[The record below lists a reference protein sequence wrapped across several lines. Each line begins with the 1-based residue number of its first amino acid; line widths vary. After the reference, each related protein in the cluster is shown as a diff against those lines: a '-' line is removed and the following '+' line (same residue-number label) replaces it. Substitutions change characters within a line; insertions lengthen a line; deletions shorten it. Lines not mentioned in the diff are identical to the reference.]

1 LIATPTCPSPQ
12 KASECSPTSSA
23 SILPIRSI
31 PTTSHSRIFVAETLL
46 EPAWVATRLAQAESL
61 SRRDNARIKEGLRLA
76 ENLDVITIGETM
88 VLGVPARP
96 GRLRHATSLELK
108 IGGAESNLAIAL
120 SRLGLSAAWAGYLGD
135 DEPGQLVL
143 DRIRAEGVDTSQ
155 VRRIEERPT
164 GLYLREQI
172 GTDVR
177 VYYYRQGSAA
187 STMHRDALDPGY
199 LGGAKFMHLTGITPA
214 LSKECRAFV
223 LWAARE
229 ARASGA
235 RVSFDVNY
243 RSKLCG
249 TDEAREFVEEIL
261 PDVYLLLAGDE
272 EARALWGRDDEGFVR
287 ELAQRGPEEVVLKK
301 GRAGSLALVD
311 GELLEHP
318 AFTVAEVDPV
328 GAGDAFAAG
337 YLAGHLWGKPAE
349 ERLRVAN
356 AMGALSVATLG
367 DYEGLPDENELWA
380 FLEGEE
386 SLGR

>member
-1 LIATPTCPSPQ
+1 
-12 KASECSPTSSA
+12 
-23 SILPIRSI
+23 
-31 PTTSHSRIFVAETLL
+31 
-46 EPAWVATRLAQAESL
+46 VATRLAQAESL

-199 LGGAKFMHLTGITPA
+199 LGGAKFVHLTGITPA

>member
-1 LIATPTCPSPQ
+1 
-12 KASECSPTSSA
+12 
-23 SILPIRSI
+23 
-31 PTTSHSRIFVAETLL
+31 
-46 EPAWVATRLAQAESL
+46 
-61 SRRDNARIKEGLRLA
+61 LA
-76 ENLDVITIGETM
+76 ENIDVITMGETM
-88 VLGVPARP
+88 VLGVPPRP

-120 SRLGLSAAWAGYLGD
+120 SRLGLSAGWAGCLGD

-155 VRRIEERPT
+155 VRRRNERPT

-187 STMHRDALDPGY
+187 STMQRDALDPGY
-199 LGGAKFMHLTGITPA
+199 LGGAKFVHLTGITPA
-214 LSKECRAFV
+214 LSKDCRAFI

-243 RSKLCG
+243 RSKLWG
-249 TDEAREFVEEIL
+249 TAEAREFVEEIL

-272 EARALWGRDDEGFVR
+272 EARALWGRDDEGLAR
-287 ELAQRGPEEVVLKK
+287 ELAGGGPEEVVIKK
-301 GRAGSLALVD
+301 GGTGSMAFLE
-311 GELLEHP
+311 GGILEHP
-318 AFTVAEVDPV
+318 AFEVAEVDPV

-337 YLAGHLWGKPAE
+337 YLAGHLWELPAE
-349 ERLRVAN
+349 ERLRAAN

-367 DYEGLPDENELWA
+367 DYEGLPDEDELRA
-380 FLEGEE
+380 FLEGDE

>member
-1 LIATPTCPSPQ
+1 
-12 KASECSPTSSA
+12 
-23 SILPIRSI
+23 
-31 PTTSHSRIFVAETLL
+31 
-46 EPAWVATRLAQAESL
+46 
-61 SRRDNARIKEGLRLA
+61 LA
-76 ENLDVITIGETM
+76 EKLDVITAGETM
-88 VLGVPARP
+88 VLGVPPRP
-96 GRLRHATSLELK
+96 GRLRHAGSLELK

-120 SRLGLSAAWAGYLGD
+120 SRLGLSAGWAGYLGD

-143 DRIRAEGVDTSQ
+143 DRIRAEGVDTSE
-155 VRRIEERPT
+155 VRRIEGRPT

-187 STMHRDALDPGY
+187 TTMQRDAFEPGY
-199 LGGAKFMHLTGITPA
+199 LGGAKFVHLTGITPA
-214 LSKECRAFV
+214 LSDGCRAFV

-229 ARASGA
+229 AGASGA

-243 RSKLCG
+243 RSKLWG
-249 TDEAREFVEEIL
+249 TKEAREFAEEIL

-272 EARALWGRDDEGFVR
+272 EARALWDRDDEALVR
-287 ELAQRGPEEVVLKK
+287 ELASLGPEEVVLKT
-301 GRAGSLALVD
+301 GSAGSLALVD
-311 GELLEHP
+311 GEILEHP
-318 AFTVAEVDPV
+318 AFTVSEVDPV

-337 YLAGHLWGKPAE
+337 YLAGHLWGLPAE

-367 DYEGLPDENELWA
+367 DYEGLPDKDELRA
-380 FLEGEE
+380 FLQGEE